1 MKFSKIRLGRQGN
14 FILGIILIYFVF
26 FGYICNAYPRF
37 YDTSLTP
44 SRTVQSL
51 VGERL
56 IFLYQILFN
65 PNTFWAFIILFG
77 IMFFVA
83 FRESFYEYAIRNSI
97 WFIPVIMIISWVWY
111 WILYGFDPTVFYIY
125 FIRIEGYITIITL
138 LCINLLAAFSASIVN
153 EKRKEVYETAY

>member
-1 MKFSKIRLGRQGN
+1 MKFSKIQPGRQGN
-14 FILGIILIYFVF
+14 FILGSLLIYFVF
-26 FGYICNAYPRF
+26 FGYIANAYPRI
-37 YDTSLTP
+37 YDTSIGH
-44 SRTVQSL
+44 TVQSV
-51 VGERL
+51 VGEKL

-77 IMFFVA
+77 IMFFIA

-97 WFIPVIMIISWVWY
+97 WFIPVIMVISWFWY

-125 FIRIEGYITIITL
+125 FVRIEGYITIITL

-153 EKRKEVYETAY
+153 EKRKEIYKAEY